1 MFLIV
6 IQIAVVATISYF
18 TIIKLAHRFPE
29 HKDRLTDILV
39 IGLIIFF
46 IPQLLGDSLLYYIEL
61 SAIGLAIFG
70 YGYMLIIVYSFF
82 QGYRGK

>member
-46 IPQLLGDSLLYYIEL
+46 IPQLLGDSLQYYTEL